1 MTTELRGIGGGR
13 DPWSDRLSDYLDGGL
28 SPADRQGLEAHLTSC
43 PACAVALADL
53 REVVARARTLEDAPP
68 AQDLWAGIE
77 AQLTARSATT
87 RPLGTVLRGAFWA
100 RRFDLGVPQLA
111 AAAVLLIALSS
122 GAVWLALRG
131 PALPDTGRP
140 APRGTLAA
148 GSTASPVRP
157 DRSADAPGA
166 VPIVRPEPAVEA
178 SVASTASTN
187 GANPRY
193 DAAVAELE
201 RTLEDGRGR
210 LDPRTLQVVEENLH
224 IIDRAI
230 EDARRAVAADPGN
243 TWLRSHLAATM
254 KRKVDLL
261 RSATMLATAQ
271 G

>member
-1 MTTELRGIGGGR
+1 MNGELPDNKGER
-13 DPWSDRLSDYLDGGL
+13 DRWSDRLSEYIDGGMK
-28 SPADRQGLEAHLTSC
+28 AAERERLEAHLARC
-43 PACAVALADL
+43 AACSVALADL
-53 REVVARARTLEDAPP
+53 REVVSRARTLEDTPP
-68 AQDLWAGIE
+68 AEDLWPAIE
-77 AQLTARSATT
+77 AQLTPRTVAAPAR
-87 RPLGTVLRGAFWA
+87 RGAILDGRAWWG
-100 RRFDLGVPQLA
+100 RRFDLGLPQLA
-111 AAAVLLIALSS
+111 AAAFLMVTLSG

-131 PALPDTGRP
+131 PALPSAP
-140 APRGTLAA
+140 APAHEGALARG
-148 GSTASPVRP
+148 
-157 DRSADAPGA
+157 SAA
-166 VPIVRPEPAVEA
+166 VPRTSSESPTAAVPA
-178 SVASTASTN
+178 SVD

-201 RTLEDGRGR
+201 RTLEEGRGR
-210 LDPRTLQVVEENLH
+210 LDPRTLEIVERNLN

>member
-1 MTTELRGIGGGR
+1 MTTETRGIGPGR
-13 DPWSDRLSDYLDGGL
+13 DPWSERLSEYLDGGL
-28 SPADRQGLEAHLTSC
+28 SPAERQACEAHLASC
-43 PACAVALADL
+43 PACAVVLADL
-53 REVVARARTLEDAPP
+53 REIVARARTLEDAPP
-68 AQDLWAGIE
+68 AQDLWPLIE
-77 AQLTARSATT
+77 AQLTPRSATK
-87 RPLGTVLRGAFWA
+87 RPLGTIVKGVFWA

-131 PALPDTGRP
+131 PSLPDAVRP
-140 APRGTLAA
+140 APQGTLAGGPTVTPA
-148 GSTASPVRP
+148 RP
-157 DRSADAPGA
+157 APSGDAPGTA
-166 VPIVRPEPAVEA
+166 PTVRPEPPVEA
-178 SVASTASTN
+178 ATAATGSAA

-201 RTLEDGRGR
+201 RTLLEGRGR
-210 LDPRTLQVVEENLH
+210 LDPRTLEVVEHNLH

-230 EDARRAVAADPGN
+230 EDARRAIAADPGN

-261 RSATMLATAQ
+261 RSATMLAAAQ

>member
-1 MTTELRGIGGGR
+1 MNTELRGIGGEP
-13 DPWSDRLSDYLDGGL
+13 DPWSDRLSEYLDGGL
-28 SPADRQGLEAHLTSC
+28 KPAERQGLEAHLATC
-43 PACAVALADL
+43 PACAVALAEL

-68 AQDLWAGIE
+68 AHDLWPAIE
-77 AQLTARSATT
+77 AQLT
-87 RPLGTVLRGAFWA
+87 PHGTVARPHGTIVKGAFWT
-100 RRFDLGVPQLA
+100 RRFELGVPQLA

-131 PALPDTGRP
+131 PALPDAGGP
-140 APRGTLAA
+140 APGGTLAGGPT
-148 GSTASPVRP
+148 GSPARP
-157 DRSADAPGA
+157 GRSDGAPGT
-166 VPIVRPEPAVEA
+166 VPIVRREPAVEA
-178 SVASTASTN
+178 AATTTASTAA
-187 GANPRY
+187 ANPRY

-201 RTLEDGRGR
+201 RTLEEGRGR
-210 LDPRTLQVVEENLH
+210 LDPRTLQVVEQNLH

-243 TWLRSHLAATM
+243 TWLRSHLTATM